1 MKEIKDVFK
10 RGGLLSKGFSSY
22 EYRQEQLE
30 MALVVARAIKEGSH
44 LLVEAGTGV
53 GKSLAYLVPF
63 VFWSLKEKK
72 RVLISTYTKA
82 LQAQLIEK
90 DIPFLKEVLGVEF
103 KSALCL
109 GSENFL
115 CLRRFFEVS
124 QVGLFENGGERKVL
138 AKISKWVGRAKDGL
152 KQELDFDLPVPL
164 WKKMNRQS
172 DLCLA
177 NKCSHR
183 KDCYYDRARVKQRQ
197 ANLLICNHHLFFA
210 NLAQGQR
217 VLPGFKAAVFDEAH
231 TLEEVATN
239 YLGLE
244 VSNFRVKF
252 FLNGLYNPKADKGF
266 LKRIS
271 GSKAEKIKEE
281 IAVAGRESELF
292 FLNLIEK
299 TGIRAVTVRI
309 KERNFLPNILEEPFK
324 RLLDSLRELLKEV
337 EDEEMKIELLAN
349 VGRATAILS
358 DLDFILKAE
367 DEGFVY
373 WVEVGGERLRRQSL
387 KATPISIAG
396 ILKER
401 VFDKISPVIL
411 TSATLSTAGNFGHIK
426 SSLGLENPLELRLD
440 SPFNFKEQVAL
451 YLPENI
457 PDPTVDLK
465 AFKDGITSEII
476 RVLAQNGGRTFVLFT
491 SFKMM
496 EEAYQK
502 AAAELPLLRFLK
514 QGDLPTNRLIE
525 VFKRE
530 KAVLFGV
537 NTFWQGVDIPGEAL
551 SCIIITKLP
560 FAVPDDPVVEARM
573 EQITRDGEN
582 PFWQYQV
589 PKAIL
594 LLRQGFGRLIRTRK
608 DKGLVAILDPRIRTK
623 GYGRLFLSSLP
634 RCREIKDLKEAEAV
648 LG

>member
-1 MKEIKDVFK
+1 MKEIRDIFK
-10 RGGLLSKGFSSY
+10 RGGRLSKRFSSY
-22 EYRQEQLE
+22 EYRQEQVE
-30 MALVVARAIKEGSH
+30 MASAIARAIKEERH

-53 GKSLAYLVPF
+53 GKSLAYLIPF
-63 VFWSLKEKK
+63 VLWSLKEGK
-72 RVLISTYTKA
+72 RVLISTHTKA

-90 DIPFLKEVLGVEF
+90 DIPFLKEALGVEF

-115 CLRRFFEVS
+115 CLRRFFEAS
-124 QVGLFENGGERKVL
+124 QIGLFEDDRERKAL
-138 AKISKWVGRAKDGL
+138 TKISKWVGKAKDGL
-152 KQELDFDLPVPL
+152 KQELNFDLPVSL
-164 WKKMNRQS
+164 WKKISRQS
-172 DLCLA
+172 DLCLT
-177 NKCSHR
+177 NKCPHR

-210 NLAQGQR
+210 NLSQGQR
-217 VLPGFKAAVFDEAH
+217 VLPQFKAVVFDEAH

-244 VSNFRVKF
+244 VSNFKVKF
-252 FLNGLYNPKADKGF
+252 LLNSLYNPKTGKGF

-271 GSKAEKIKEE
+271 GLKVEKIKGE
-281 IAVAGRESELF
+281 IVEAGRENEVF
-292 FLNLIEK
+292 FRNLTEK
-299 TGIRAVTVRI
+299 TGVRAVTARI
-309 KERNFLPNILEEPFK
+309 KEKGFLPNILEEPFK
-324 RLLDSLRELLKEV
+324 RLLTSLQKLLKEV
-337 EDEEMKIELLAN
+337 EDEEVKIELLSMIS
-349 VGRATAILS
+349 RAAIILS
-358 DLDFILKAE
+358 DLEFILKAE

-411 TSATLSTAGNFGHIK
+411 TSATLSTANDFGHIK
-426 SSLGLENPLELRLD
+426 SCLGLESPLELRLD
-440 SPFNFKEQVAL
+440 SPFNFKEQVVL
-451 YLPENI
+451 YLPRNI
-457 PDPTVDLK
+457 PDPTIDLK
-465 AFKDGITSEII
+465 AFKNSITSEII
-476 RVLAQNGGRTFVLFT
+476 SLLAQNGGRTFVLFT
-491 SFKMM
+491 NFKMM
-496 EEAYQK
+496 EEVYQK
-502 AAAELPLLRFLK
+502 AAAELPSLRFLK

-573 EQITRDGEN
+573 EQITKNGKN
-582 PFWQYQV
+582 PFYEYQV

-608 DKGLVAILDPRIRTK
+608 DKGLVAILDPRIKTK

-634 RCREIKDLKEAEAV
+634 ECREYRGQGV
-648 LG
+648 

>member
-1 MKEIKDVFK
+1 MKEIRDIFK
-10 RGGLLSKGFSSY
+10 RGGRLSKGFSSY
-22 EYRQEQLE
+22 EYRPEQVE
-30 MALVVARAIKEGSH
+30 MARAVAGAIKEGEH

-53 GKSLAYLVPF
+53 GKSLAYLIPF
-63 VFWSLKEKK
+63 VLWSLKEGK

-82 LQAQLIEK
+82 LQAQLMEK
-90 DIPFLKEVLGVEF
+90 DIPFLKEALGVEF

-115 CLRRFFEVS
+115 CLRRFFEGS
-124 QVGLFENGGERKVL
+124 QIGLFEDEKERKAL
-138 AKISKWVGRAKDGL
+138 ARISEWVKKAWDGL
-152 KQELDFDLPVPL
+152 KQELNFDLPASL
-164 WKKMNRQS
+164 WKKISRQS

-177 NKCSHR
+177 NKCPHR
-183 KDCYYDRARVKQRQ
+183 KKCYYNKARAKQRQ

-210 NLAQGQR
+210 NLAQDQR
-217 VLPGFKAAVFDEAH
+217 VLPQFKAVVFDEAH

-244 VSNFRVKF
+244 ISNFKVKF
-252 FLNGLYNPKADKGF
+252 LLNSLYNPKTDRGL
-266 LKRIS
+266 LKRVS
-271 GSKAEKIKEE
+271 GSGVEKIKEE
-281 IAVAGRESELF
+281 VAEAGRESEVF
-292 FLNLIEK
+292 FRNLAEAAGAY
-299 TGIRAVTVRI
+299 TGTWRI
-309 KERNFLPNILEEPFK
+309 KEKDFLTNILEEPFE
-324 RLLDSLRELLKEV
+324 RLLASLRKLLKEI
-337 EDEEMKIELLAN
+337 EDEEMKIELLAS
-349 VGRATAILS
+349 VGRAAAILK

-373 WVEVGGERLRRQSL
+373 WAEIGGGRLRRQSL

-401 VFDKISPVIL
+401 VFDRISPVVL

-426 SSLGLENPLELRLD
+426 SCLGLCNPQELRLD

-457 PDPTVDLK
+457 PDPTIDLE
-465 AFKDGITSEII
+465 AFKKGITSEII
-476 RVLAQNGGRTFVLFT
+476 SLLAQNGGRTFVLFT
-491 SFKMM
+491 NFKMM
-496 EEAYQK
+496 EEVYQK
-502 AAAELPLLRFLK
+502 AAAELPSLNFLK

-525 VFKRE
+525 VFKKE

-573 EQITRDGEN
+573 EQITKDGKN
-582 PFWQYQV
+582 PFWEYQV

-634 RCREIKDLKEAEAV
+634 ECREYRGQGV
-648 LG
+648 